1 MWARAK
7 YYYRMGQQGQ
17 IDKFDKEDEKMKK
30 KYWHLQQSNY
40 CLTVRT
46 LQVKKESSFSCF

>member
-7 YYYRMGQQGQ
+7 YYYRTGQQGQ